1 MTSERGLFIAVEG
14 IEGSGKSTLA
24 TSIAES
30 LTKSGMS
37 ALLTKEP
44 GGTELGVQLRKI
56 LLESDT
62 KLSFQTETLLFL
74 ADRAHHISSL
84 IVPSLESG
92 LNVICDRYFFS
103 TLAYQGYGRGQDLEV
118 LRKLVSFAH
127 GELIP
132 DLVLIVDLPVDVAL
146 KRAEARRSKDSSS
159 WNRFEEEQ
167 ITFHK
172 KVKEGFLDLAKRY
185 PTISVILNGELEK
198 AALLESALGIIHS
211 RKGR

>member
-1 MTSERGLFIAVEG
+1 MTSGKGLFIAVEG

-24 TSIAES
+24 ASIADS
-30 LTKSGMS
+30 LTQAGQNT
-37 ALLTKEP
+37 LLTKEP
-44 GGTELGVQLRKI
+44 GGTELGIELRKI
-56 LLESDT
+56 LLDS
-62 KLSFQTETLLFL
+62 KHQLSFQTETLLFL
-74 ADRAHHISSL
+74 ADRAHHLSDL
-84 IVPSLESG
+84 VLPSLKSG
-92 LNVICDRYFFS
+92 LNVICDRFFFS

-132 DLVLIVDLPVDVAL
+132 DLVLIVDLPVEVAL
-146 KRAEARRSKDSSS
+146 KRAEARRGTDSSS

-167 ITFHK
+167 LIFHK

-185 PTISVILNGELEK
+185 PTVSVILNGELDRQ
-198 AALLESALGIIHS
+198 ALLDSALAVIQS